1 MKTLHIDCTFGIA
14 GDMLLAALVDL
25 GADLDQIA
33 TALRRLPIDPF
44 ELGTRPVDRCG
55 IRARLL
61 TIDLDIAD
69 PYGHV
74 HGSYHDDHS
83 HHDHHDA
90 DHDNG
95 HGHDHHEHKHT
106 HGHRRAGDILTMIAA
121 ADLPNRARH
130 RATALFTAI
139 AEAEG
144 RIHGIDPGEV
154 HLHEVGAMDSI
165 IDIIGV
171 CLALE
176 LLDIDRISA
185 SPVPVGHGIIDI
197 AHGRFP
203 IPAPA
208 TLELLKGV
216 PLSDFDAPGELT
228 TPTGAAFLGV
238 LVERFG
244 GLPAGVPL
252 RIGYGAG
259 NRDSAHPNVLRG
271 VLFEAKRSST
281 TAHDDEPRESIGV
294 LECQLD
300 DVTGEQLG
308 HLMGL
313 LLEAQAL
320 DVFYTPVMMKKSRPG
335 TLITVLAPWPRADA
349 LERLLLLHTSTFG
362 VRRHESSRRI
372 LDRRIEIV
380 ETEWGEVK
388 VKIGSLDGRDIRVA
402 PEYEDIHRLAL
413 EHDHPLADVHARVLE
428 AYALRGDSGSPAL
441 EP

>member
-25 GADLDQIA
+25 GADLEGIA
-33 TALRRLPIDPF
+33 ASLRRLPIDPF
-44 ELGTRPVDRCG
+44 TLETRPVDRCG

-61 TIDLDIAD
+61 DIALEPAGGVHPHD
-69 PYGHV
+69 HGHEHV
-74 HGSYHDDHS
+74 HGH
-83 HHDHHDA
+83 A
-90 DHDNG
+90 G
-95 HGHDHHEHKHT
+95 HPL
-106 HGHRRAGDILTMIAA
+106 RRAGDILTMVAD
-121 ADLPNRARH
+121 ADLPPRVRR
-130 RATALFTAI
+130 RATAIFTAI
-139 AEAEG
+139 AQAEG
-144 RIHGIDPGEV
+144 RIHGIDPAEV

-165 IDIIGV
+165 IDILGV

-176 LLDIDRISA
+176 ALDIDTITA
-185 SPVPVGHGIIDI
+185 TPVPVGYGVVTMV
-197 AHGRFP
+197 HGRFP

-244 GLPAGVPL
+244 GLPAGRPL

-259 NRDSAHPNVLRG
+259 NRDSAHPNVLRS
-271 VLFEAKRSST
+271 VLFEAERSST
-281 TAHDDEPRESIGV
+281 TAHDDEPRESIAV

-313 LLEAQAL
+313 LLEAGAL
-320 DVFYTPVMMKKSRPG
+320 DVFYTPVTMKKSRPG

-349 LERLLLLHTSTFG
+349 QERLLLLHTSTFG

-372 LDRRIEIV
+372 LDRRIEVV
-380 ETEWGEVK
+380 ETEWGEVR

-402 PEYEDIHRLAL
+402 PEYDDIHRLAL
-413 EHDHPLADVHARVLE
+413 EHDHSLADVHARVLE

-441 EP
+441 KP